1 MYYVMGFYPEFSPK
15 LSRFIAAIREA
26 HDPTAFL
33 VAPHVTLLFP
43 TAHTIGETRLIA
55 HIENALR
62 DAGPFEI
69 KFGGFSKSQDHW
81 LFLDLKQGAEQIRSL
96 YRAIYSGILAE
107 ERYEGFCPHLGL
119 GLFLKPGA
127 LYDYRNPRDSDFDRE
142 RYEAVL
148 EQARTLPLEREIF
161 LAETFRMST
170 MPESVGEWTV
180 GKRVA
185 IPREARMTVVREF
198 RLVRSTSV

>member
-1 MYYVMGFYPEFSPK
+1 MYYGMGFYPEFSPK
-15 LSRFIAAIREA
+15 LSQSIVAIREA

-33 VAPHVTLLFP
+33 IAPHVTLLFP
-43 TAHTIGETRLIA
+43 TAHTIGEARLIA
-55 HIENALR
+55 HLENALR
-62 DAGPFEI
+62 ETGPFEI
-69 KFGGFSKSQDHW
+69 QFGGFSKSRDHW

-96 YRAIYSGILAE
+96 YRGIYSGILAE
-107 ERYEGFCPHLGL
+107 ERNEAFCPHLGL

-148 EQARTLPLEREIF
+148 EQAKTLPLEGEIF

-185 IPREARMTVVREF
+185 IPRDARMTVVREF
-198 RLVRSTSV
+198 RLVRAATA